1 MEEMEREKT
10 REEMDFLSALPEC
23 LLTAILSRTSPRDVC
38 RSSAASKELRSV
50 AESDAVWER
59 FLPSD
64 HGDIISGLA
73 YGPAAFSTKKQL
85 YESLTEIV
93 LNVGERRFKIDKGS
107 GKKRVVLEARE
118 LAITWGSVPEYWE
131 WIRLPRT
138 SMCRSSEVPEPP
150 EERLFDLKGKIEA
163 RLLSPET
170 TYVAY
175 LMFKTWASY
184 GSLGRAK
191 TYVRF
196 AGKKGDGYETTNIVN
211 LEPAK
216 SSHHLRKRTEG
227 WMEIALGEFF
237 TGQGDNGE
245 VEIRLMEVEQG
256 NWKGVISV
264 QGIVLR
270 PKV

>member
-1 MEEMEREKT
+1 
-10 REEMDFLSALPEC
+10 MDFLSALPEC
-23 LLTAILSRTSPRDVC
+23 LLTAILSRLSPRDVC
-38 RSSAASKELRSV
+38 CSAATGKELRSV

-64 HGDIISGLA
+64 HGEIGLA
-73 YGPAAFSTKKQL
+73 YDPVAFSTKKQL
-85 YESLTEIV
+85 YDRLTEMV
-93 LNVGERRFKIDKGS
+93 LYDGERRFKIDKAS
-107 GKKRVVLEARE
+107 GKKRVMLEARE

-138 SMCRSSEVPEPP
+138 RSSEVPEPP

-175 LMFKTWASY
+175 LIFKTWASS
-184 GSLGRAK
+184 GFLGRAK
-191 TYVRF
+191 TCVRF

-211 LEPAK
+211 LEPPK
-216 SSHHLRKRTEG
+216 SSHLRKRTEG

-237 TGQGDNGE
+237 IGKGDNGE
-245 VEIRLMEVEQG
+245 VEIRLMEVEQ
-256 NWKGVISV
+256 
-264 QGIVLR
+264 
-270 PKV
+270 

>member
-1 MEEMEREKT
+1 MERDKT
-10 REEMDFLSALPEC
+10 REEVDFLSALPEC
-23 LLTAILSRTSPRDVC
+23 LLTAVLSRTSPRDVC
-38 RSSAASKELRSV
+38 RSSAVSKELRSV
-50 AESDAVWER
+50 AESDAVWKR
-59 FLPSD
+59 FLPSN

-73 YGPAAFSTKKQL
+73 YDPVAFSTKKQL

-93 LNVGERRFKIDKGS
+93 LDDGER
-107 GKKRVVLEARE
+107 
-118 LAITWGSVPEYWE
+118 
-131 WIRLPRT
+131 
-138 SMCRSSEVPEPP
+138 VPEPP

-191 TYVRF
+191 TCVRF

-211 LEPAK
+211 LEPPK

>member
-1 MEEMEREKT
+1 MEREKT

-50 AESDAVWER
+50 AESDTVWER

-73 YGPAAFSTKKQL
+73 YDPTAFSTKKQL

-93 LNVGERRFKIDKGS
+93 LNDGERRFKIDKAS

-118 LAITWGSVPEYWE
+118 LAITWGSFPEYWE

-138 SMCRSSEVPEPP
+138 RSSEVPEPP

-184 GSLGRAK
+184 GSLGRAR
-191 TYVRF
+191 TCVRF

-211 LEPAK
+211 LEPPK
-216 SSHHLRKRTEG
+216 SSHLRKRTEG